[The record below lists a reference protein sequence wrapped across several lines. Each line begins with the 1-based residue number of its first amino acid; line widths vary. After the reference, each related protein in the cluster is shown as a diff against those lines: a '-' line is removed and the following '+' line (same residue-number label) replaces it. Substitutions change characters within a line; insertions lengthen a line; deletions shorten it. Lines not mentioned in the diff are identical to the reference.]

1 MVQSI
6 YLVAP
11 IVLSTFQGRATQ
23 SRLPE
28 KKMDEEWWERPTCI
42 ICDYG
47 WIILLVIILGLA
59 LYFTRNIWMPL
70 LGL

>member
-1 MVQSI
+1 M
-6 YLVAP
+6 
-11 IVLSTFQGRATQ
+11 
-23 SRLPE
+23 E
-28 KKMDEEWWERPTCI
+28 EEWWERPTCF

-59 LYFTRNIWMPL
+59 LYFTRNMWMPL